1 MTPIH
6 PFLHTPEASCFYFS
20 TSQWKSTC
28 DLDEDLNSSTDG
40 VIPLTQG
47 ISAFRRK
54 SSSLINKPQMLSHS
68 STASSYVS
76 LPASNNGLNQTKSN
90 NYTNNKHGFDR
101 QTVPTRPTATSL
113 PQSSRNSMHFET
125 INDKS
130 VDDNFHRRRASA
142 FSTPSSSN
150 MTLTF
155 LKDFNNKRTG
165 AIQSDQLPQ
174 ISKTTSK
181 HQRDTSSRKS
191 DEPLTAD
198 SNPTLTADPNSCDI
212 DIKTEENTVTS
223 RPGSIHL
230 DSSTNGSP
238 KSKIPLPQRNSLAD
252 SSSHHRID
260 DSNNTV
266 NTTINNDVDENDN
279 KEKDFN
285 NNNNNNNNNDNDE
298 SR

>member
-1 MTPIH
+1 MKGEKHENSITD
-6 PFLHTPEASCFYFS
+6 LLRNTVASVKKSEKLMLTQGS

-54 SSSLINKPQMLSHS
+54 SSSLINKPSQMLSHS

-90 NYTNNKHGFDR
+90 NNANNKHGFDR
-101 QTVPTRPTATSL
+101 QTMPTRPTATSL
-113 PQSSRNSMHFET
+113 PQSSRNSIHFET
-125 INDKS
+125 VSDKS

-165 AIQSDQLPQ
+165 KDAM
-174 ISKTTSK
+174 
-181 HQRDTSSRKS
+181 
-191 DEPLTAD
+191 
-198 SNPTLTADPNSCDI
+198 
-212 DIKTEENTVTS
+212 
-223 RPGSIHL
+223 
-230 DSSTNGSP
+230 
-238 KSKIPLPQRNSLAD
+238 KIN
-252 SSSHHRID
+252 
-260 DSNNTV
+260 
-266 NTTINNDVDENDN
+266 INYLLINRLN
-279 KEKDFN
+279 
-285 NNNNNNNNNDNDE
+285 
-298 SR
+298 